1 MPPMNEVDRFIGDI
15 ADHRRADEARRLDG
29 IFGEV
34 TGWRPRLWSGR
45 MIGYGSYDYTY
56 ASGHSGTSLA
66 TGFAQGARQISL
78 YIMPGYEAFPEI
90 MSRLGRHRT
99 GKACVYFARLDDA
112 DETALVDLI
121 RAGLDRLV
129 GRWPVSP
136 S

>member
-1 MPPMNEVDRFIGDI
+1 MTEIDRFIGDI
-15 ADHRRADEARRLDG
+15 ADQRRRDEARRLDG
-29 IFGEV
+29 LFREV

-66 TGFAQGARQISL
+66 TGFAPGARQISL

-99 GKACVYFARLDDA
+99 GKACVYLARLDDA
-112 DETALVDLI
+112 DETALRDLI
-121 RAGLDRLV
+121 RAGLERLG